1 MILFVLI
8 FDFAAGHAFDA
19 TNPKSRRPLD
29 ESNLCE
35 RRGSAMGDF
44 LRGASWG
51 AWFVLAGII
60 AAVVH

>member
-51 AWFVLAGII
+51 ALIV
-60 AAVVH
+60 